1 MVLAKLIE
9 SIYPEPNRH
18 GGTGLYGDTTNIVD
32 TGGTVEISSLCV
44 ALQEFYHDWIVI
56 GQHVR
61 ELCEK

>member
-18 GGTGLYGDTTNIVD
+18 GRTGLYGYTTNIVD
-32 TGGTVEISSLCV
+32 TGGTGEISFLRV
-44 ALQEFYHDWIVI
+44 ALEEFCHDGIVV